1 MSALIASESCSFTV
15 QGKPQP
21 KQRARLGKGGRVF
34 TPAETRRYEA
44 VVRDVAALYL
54 GRWRR
59 DGLYRLTVE
68 AVFTDNRRRD
78 ADNVLKAVSDA
89 LNGVGYE
96 DDNQVVESIARK
108 MRSDSGGERTVVLLE
123 RVGDAPVKRRKAG
136 GR

>member
-1 MSALIASESCSFTV
+1 MTHLIASESVSFAV

-108 MRSDSGGERTVVLLE
+108 MHGDAERTLVLLE
-123 RVGDAPVKRRKAG
+123 RVGDAPQKRRKV
-136 GR
+136 RK